1 MNKLNLTLRE
11 STPPCHLII
20 DFDKLV
26 KEMSTDQI
34 ISLPDNGILRAAA
47 KNGFGF

>member
-1 MNKLNLTLRE
+1 MNELSTTLRDSPPCNLT
-11 STPPCHLII
+11 I

-26 KEMSTDQI
+26 EEMSAEQI
-34 ISLPDNGILRAAA
+34 ASLPDNSILRAAA